1 MNTDIRRAIG
11 PGIAAAVGA
20 LLIAGHACAAVP
32 LEQLIEA
39 RDLVCDF
46 YNVGDW
52 ATAEARFALRDR
64 ADMLMVIENIRS
76 DPETARVIHSRAT
89 GKRGLKRYVGETG
102 VHFVEDQHDSVVVTT
117 LLACEDWKQKRGREV
132 CARYSAQNAW
142 HFDRSVHLDPDKAFR
157 NLAAGSYRGVCE
169 PWNPN

>member
-1 MNTDIRRAIG
+1 MSADIRRAIG
-11 PGIAAAVGA
+11 SGTAAVVGA
-20 LLIAGHACAAVP
+20 LLIAGPASAAVQ

-39 RDLVCDF
+39 RDPVCDF
-46 YNVGDW
+46 YNVDDG
-52 ATAEARFALRDR
+52 AAAEARFALRDR
-64 ADMLMVIENIRS
+64 SDMLMVIENIRS

-89 GKRGLKRYVGETG
+89 GKRGLRRYVGETG
-102 VHFVEDQHDSVVVTT
+102 VHFVEDQHGSVVVTT

-142 HFDRSVHLDPDKAFR
+142 HFDTTVHRDPDKAFR

-169 PWNPN
+169 PWDPH

>member
-1 MNTDIRRAIG
+1 MNADIGRAIG
-11 PGIAAAVGA
+11 TEIAAAAGA
-20 LLIAGHACAAVP
+20 LLIAGYACAAVQ

-39 RDLVCDF
+39 RDIVCDF
-46 YNVGDW
+46 YSVDDW

-76 DPETARVIHSRAT
+76 DPDTARVVHSRAT
-89 GKRGLKRYVGETG
+89 GKRGLRRYVGETG
-102 VHFVEDQHDSVVVTT
+102 VHFVEDRQGSVVVTT
-117 LLACEDWKQKRGREV
+117 LLACEDWKHKGGREV

-142 HFDRSVHLDPDKAFR
+142 HFDKGVHLDPDRAFR
-157 NLAAGSYRGVCE
+157 NLAASSYRGVCE